1 MTMTPPHRSSVLPAS
16 PTPRAPAPPPPPAPA
31 PPAPSPGSAP
41 SPADSGPLPRRGRL
55 ATFVRGR
62 WLRTI
67 PGRIGIHVVLCLAA
81 IIVLLAVLTVAI
93 GNARDS
99 VQTIGHDAGPQVVAT
114 STLYFAL
121 SDMDAQISNILL
133 IGREHRLGIGY
144 DESLRVYERRR
155 AEADAAAVM
164 AAQLAGRDP
173 ALRKTVQEVLDGLGK
188 YERLV
193 GQAMKLDEQANHAPG
208 ALPPDVVTAYRQATD
223 LMKLQLLPKAYNITL
238 DTGANV
244 RQSYETKRSAVLA
257 GRTWVAVTGVIVL
270 LLLLATQLYLART
283 FRRVLNPALV
293 LATLGALA
301 LTAVGATMLTAQAG
315 HIRKAKEDGF
325 DSILQLSRARAISHS
340 AFADESRYLLDPGR
354 ADTYE
359 QTYLDKSLS
368 VIYPDIGD
376 KPVNLENY
384 YAGLEQKLGTYQSG
398 QKNVPFLGFF
408 GDEARTA
415 EKGREADALKKTLDA
430 YRAVQRNDARM
441 RQLAAAGNRTGAI
454 DVRTGRTSGAIR
466 DFNAYDEALSAL
478 TAVHQDAFD
487 DAIKDADDGLRGWT
501 AIPAAGAAAIALLIL
516 AGVRPRLAEFR

>member
-1 MTMTPPHRSSVLPAS
+1 PQAS
-16 PTPRAPAPPPPPAPA
+16 PVPPL
-31 PPAPSPGSAP
+31 
-41 SPADSGPLPRRGRL
+41 PADSGPPARKGRL

-67 PGRIGIHVVLCLAA
+67 PGRIGTHVALCLAA
-81 IIVLLAVLTVAI
+81 ILALLVVMNVAI

-114 STLYFAL
+114 GTLYFAL

-133 IGREHRLGIGY
+133 IGREHGLGIGY

-173 ALRKTVQEVLDGLGK
+173 ALRRTVQEVLDGLGK

-193 GQAMKLDEQANHAPG
+193 GQAMKLDEQAAHAPG
-208 ALPPDVVTAYRQATD
+208 QLPPDVIDAYRQATD
-223 LMKLQLLPKAYNITL
+223 LMRTQLLPKAYNITL
-238 DTGANV
+238 DTGAHV

-257 GRTWVAVTGVIVL
+257 GRTWVAVTGLIVL
-270 LLLLATQLYLART
+270 LFLVATQLYLART

-293 LATLGALA
+293 LATLAALA
-301 LTAVGATMLTAQAG
+301 LTGVGAALLTAQAG
-315 HIRKAKEDGF
+315 HIKKAKEDGF

-359 QTYLDKSLS
+359 QTYLDKALS

-384 YAGLEQKLGTYQSG
+384 YAGLEQKLGPYKPG
-398 QKNVPFLGFF
+398 QKDVPFLGFF
-408 GDEARTA
+408 GDEARRM
-415 EKGREADALKKTLDA
+415 EKGREADALRRTLDG
-430 YRAVQRNDARM
+430 YRTVQRNDAQM
-441 RQLAAAGNRTGAI
+441 RRLASSGNRAGAI
-454 DVRTGRTSGAIR
+454 EMRMGRTSGAIR
-466 DFNAYDEALSAL
+466 DFGAYDKALSEL
-478 TAVHQDAFD
+478 TAVHQDVFD
-487 DAIKDADDGLRGWT
+487 KEIEDADGGLRGWK
-501 AIPAAGAAAIALLIL
+501 AIPAGGAAAIALLIF